1 VSYWSQIL
9 TRAEVREFLMQ
20 HVELS
25 PRTIAA
31 NCETWLGRDA
41 RQLRSAQNAAWL
53 CNDGES
59 FMLARS
65 LLADL
70 TRSAA

>member
-1 VSYWSQIL
+1 MSYWSTIL
-9 TRAEVREFLMQ
+9 TRAEVRDFLMA

-25 PRTIAA
+25 PYTITA
-31 NCETWLGRDA
+31 NANAWLAMDA
-41 RQLRSAQNAAWL
+41 RALRSRQSGAWL
-53 CNDGES
+53 CNDGEG

-70 TRSAA
+70 TRAA